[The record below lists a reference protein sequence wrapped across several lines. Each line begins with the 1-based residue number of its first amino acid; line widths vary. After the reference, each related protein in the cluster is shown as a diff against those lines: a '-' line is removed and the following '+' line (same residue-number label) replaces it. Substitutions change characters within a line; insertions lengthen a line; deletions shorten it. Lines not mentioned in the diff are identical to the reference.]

1 MNVYKVTRPAGMRSS
16 SRFNDS
22 VADTWG
28 NKENDYR
35 GHSSDLRPIIRK
47 QFTEALG
54 TYMRVRHVFADMLN
68 NQMTSGSLE
77 TKKLPY
83 LNKKNGQA
91 VGNIDHMRFYF
102 LLKDPSIAH
111 HYYHNNPSFFSFED
125 EWDTFYK
132 NQQNEVACL
141 DYVTS
146 FGFIPKGIS
155 GRAPPDFSSI
165 KQFDHYNQNRCM
177 FDIRNKYIPPVFG
190 YMLTKDTMEQVLS
203 RYHQHPFYQL
213 NMCHVL
219 TLLEVM
225 ARDSRIDAK
234 LPDRDFVEVGDALL
248 LSMRNHK
255 PPVITLNSEKKPTK
269 IYTGYGIIKAY
280 DQTYNVE
287 QCLSNG
293 ESLGYPWTALNNK
306 MQEVVDRQKPALCF
320 GSHLV
325 SKIILTVNMKTWSFQ
340 KTDMPDFHKQEF
352 TSSSYTYIKKK
363 AKFKEEFLH
372 QVVEVHTHYVCNSP
386 MSFQPHG
393 KFVFVTSNQG
403 YAYDSLRNSYYNLA
417 CMTQHFG
424 DGLPLQVEIEGALPT
439 DYYDD
444 NSWYPFINKALAAET
459 FAYSTDKM
467 VHQAITQLS
476 KHKDMMNAAQITGI
490 LKIKEDPR
498 PIQVPGQNSDDYRL
512 AMDIWNKGGKT
523 ATRQRFARF
532 VINSWAR
539 NFPPT
544 HAKTDPYEG
553 AQQYHHA
560 SFVKPY
566 FACIV
571 IGNCRN
577 SIYAHN
583 RVQRVIFFRP
593 CGQLPFNQTFAPDW
607 DLVGT
612 NFEISPALLHPM
624 TPRTHGKI
632 DLHQMVLQSP
642 RQLVAPRPELEAP
655 LDSRLSSRLDDSDD
669 DLDLD
674 EIMRSAAHPS
684 VFDNEVYM

>member
-28 NKENDYR
+28 NKENEHR
-35 GHSSDLRPIIRK
+35 GHNSDLRPIIRK

-68 NQMTSGSLE
+68 NQMTKGSIE
-77 TKKLPY
+77 TKKLPF
-83 LNKKNGQA
+83 LNKKNGHA
-91 VGNIDHMRFYF
+91 VGNIDHMNFYF

-111 HYYHNNPSFFSFED
+111 HYYQANPSLFTIENPW
-125 EWDTFYK
+125 EAFYRHK
-132 NQQNEVACL
+132 QNEVIGL

-146 FGFIPKGIS
+146 FGFISKGMGS
-155 GRAPPDFSSI
+155 RASTDFSSI
-165 KQFDHYNQNRCM
+165 RHFDHYNQNRCM
-177 FDIRNKYIPPVFG
+177 FDIRNKYIPPVLG
-190 YMLTKDTMEQVLS
+190 YMMTKDTMEQVLS
-203 RYHQHPFYQL
+203 RYYQHPFYQL

-225 ARDSRIDAK
+225 ARDSRIDTK
-234 LPDRDFVEVGDALL
+234 LPDRNFVEIGDAMLL
-248 LSMRNHK
+248 NMRNSK
-255 PPVITLNSEKKPTK
+255 PPVITLNSEKKPVK
-269 IYTGYGIIKAY
+269 LYTGYGIIKAY
-280 DQTYNVE
+280 DQTYNIE
-287 QCLSNG
+287 QCLTDG
-293 ESLGYPWTALNNK
+293 ESLGYPWTALNTK
-306 MQEVVDRQKPALCF
+306 MQEVVDRQKPNLCF

-325 SKIILTVNMKTWSFQ
+325 SKIILTVNLKTWSFQ
-340 KTDMPDFHKQEF
+340 KTRTYDFRKQDF
-352 TSSSYTYIKKK
+352 TSNQYKYINKK
-363 AKFKEEFLH
+363 ATFREEFLH
-372 QVVEVHTHYVCNSP
+372 QVVEVRTHYVCNSP

-403 YAYDSLRNSYYNLA
+403 YAYDDMGVGYKNLA
-417 CMTQHFG
+417 CLTQHFG
-424 DGLPLQVEIEGALPT
+424 DGLPLQVEIEGDVPT
-439 DYYDD
+439 KYYDD

-467 VHQAITQLS
+467 VHQAITQLP
-476 KHKDMMNAAQITGI
+476 KHKKMMDAVKITGMT
-490 LKIKEDPR
+490 KIHEDPAPR
-498 PIQVPGQNSDDYRL
+498 KESGQDENEYSLLYK
-512 AMDIWNKGGKT
+512 AWESNGKT

-553 AQQYHHA
+553 AQQYHHN
-560 SFVKPY
+560 SYVKSY

-571 IGNCRN
+571 IGNSRN
-577 SIYAHN
+577 SIYAYN

-607 DLVGT
+607 DLIGN
-612 NFEISPALLHPM
+612 NFELNPALLRPQ
-624 TPRTHGKI
+624 TPRNAQGI
-632 DLHQMVLQSP
+632 DLNQMVLQSP
-642 RQLVAPRPELEAP
+642 RY
-655 LDSRLSSRLDDSDD
+655 LDPSLTVHLDARLDDSDD
-669 DLDLD
+669 ELDID
-674 EIMRSAAHPS
+674 EIMRSATHPS